1 MCGIA
6 GFRTPG
12 PDSWAAAAVRA
23 MTAAI
28 AHRGPDDAGLEV
40 LDGGRVVFGHRRL
53 SILDLSPLGHQP
65 MASAD
70 GQCWITYNGEIYN
83 FREIRRDLEA
93 AGHRFRGGS
102 DTEVILAAYD
112 EWGLASVERFR
123 GMFAFALWDGR
134 KRMLHLCRDRFGV
147 KPLFLARSVR
157 GLAFA
162 SEIRALHAVGLTG
175 TGIDPVALAEYV
187 QYGYATAPRTLLE
200 GVRTVRPGTVLSF
213 DQDGRE
219 AEWQYWSVDGLYD
232 EPSRAAL
239 SAELGRLP
247 DEALIDR
254 LETSLSEAFR
264 YRMVADVPVGVFLS
278 GGIDSSLV
286 AALLSRDRGEPLR
299 TFTIGYG
306 DSEFDETA
314 YARTVAGHLGTDH
327 TEFTVSPA
335 EMLGLFDET
344 LEIADEP
351 IGDSSLVPT
360 LMVSRLARRHVTV
373 ALSADGADELFGG
386 YARYDV
392 CGRHVARMGTPAGAA
407 TWLAAEALDRLPA
420 AWIDAAYR
428 RLKPDGERFAGVGE
442 KLRKFVRMTR
452 AGDPFRAY
460 EAAVSEWDGPALRR
474 LGIRQERGDCEARA
488 TFGPSSGSDARENFM
503 RFDTARYLPG
513 DLLTK
518 VDRASMAVSLE
529 SREPFLDHEMARL
542 AVALPMDWKVR
553 GNRNKYILRRI
564 LDRHFPPGLFDRPK
578 HGFSAPV
585 AQWLRG
591 PLREVLQD
599 ELSPERIQRFGLLD
613 APTVAR
619 EVDGFLSGRGG
630 ASPAGMWFLLQLQ
643 RWAGRWLDTAAA
655 GAEARAER
663 AG

>member
-6 GFRTPG
+6 GVIGLDPLVGHAIVADMT
-12 PDSWAAAAVRA
+12 RA
-23 MTAAI
+23 I
-28 AHRGPDDAGLEV
+28 GHRGPDDAGLEV
-40 LDGGRVVFGHRRL
+40 LDGGTLVFGHRRL

-70 GQCWITYNGEIYN
+70 GRCWITYNGEIYN

-112 EWGLASVERFR
+112 QWGLASVERFR

-134 KRMLHLCRDRFGV
+134 SRTLHLCRDRFGV
-147 KPLFLARSVR
+147 KPLFLARSPR

-175 TGIDPVALAEYV
+175 TGVDPVALADYV
-187 QYGYATAPRTLLE
+187 QYGYATAPQTLFE
-200 GVRTVRPGTVLSF
+200 GVRAVRPGTVLSF
-213 DQDGRE
+213 DDQGKESERL
-219 AEWQYWSVDGLYD
+219 YWSVDGLYD
-232 EPSRAAL
+232 DPGRSAL
-239 SAELGRLP
+239 RAELQCLP
-247 DEALIDR
+247 DEALLDR
-254 LETSLSEAFR
+254 LEASLSEAFR

-286 AALLSRDRGEPLR
+286 AALLSRDRGERLR

-306 DSEFDETA
+306 DAEFDETS

-344 LEIADEP
+344 LEIGDEP

-392 CGRHVARMGTPAGAA
+392 CGRHVARIGAPAGAA

-428 RLKPDGERFAGVGE
+428 GLKPHGERFAGVGD
-442 KLRKFVRMTR
+442 KLRKFVRMAR
-452 AGDPFRAY
+452 AKDPFRAY
-460 EAAVSEWDGPALRR
+460 EAAVSEWDAPALRR
-474 LGIRQERGDCEARA
+474 LGVRPELGAGDARA
-488 TFGPSSGSDARENFM
+488 AFGPSAGTDAREHFM

-553 GNRNKYILRRI
+553 GSRNKYVLRRI
-564 LDRHFPPGLFDRPK
+564 LDRHFPAGLFDRPK

-585 AQWLRG
+585 GQWLRG

-599 ELSPERIQRFGLLD
+599 ELSPERIRRFGLLD
-613 APTVAR
+613 APAVAR
-619 EVDGFLSGRGG
+619 ELDGFLSDRGS

-643 RWAGRWLDTAAA
+643 RWAGRWLDAAP
-655 GAEARAER
+655 ARIHP
-663 AG
+663 